1 MEKINAVIEEAS
13 IHNIFDLFTR
23 KPVNLKFNETD
34 AIIITA
40 KTDDDDLITQTF
52 YFCLKP
58 DGTFDGE
65 TIAGNG
71 SRARRH
77 YLASFMIHYGITDKI
92 KGYNIKERIGEWKG
106 KTIEVLIPDKEEHFN
121 IP

>member
-1 MEKINAVIEEAS
+1 MEKVNAVIEEAS

-40 KTDDDDLITQTF
+40 KTDNNEMITQTF

-58 DGTFDGE
+58 DGTFDDE
-65 TIAGNG
+65 TIAVDG
-71 SRARRH
+71 SRSRRH
-77 YLASFMIHYGITDKI
+77 HLASFIIHYGITDKI

-106 KTIEVLIPDKEEHFN
+106 KTIEVLLPD
-121 IP
+121 